1 MEQVRASVEEAVNII
16 KNGGMVILTDDE
28 TRENE
33 GDLVV
38 ASEFITAE
46 QINFMAK
53 YGKGLI
59 CVSLPAERCDEL
71 QLNMMVQDNTSKFG
85 TAFTVSVEAREGV
98 TTGISAHDRAVTIK
112 TLINTSS
119 TFRDIVIPGH
129 MFPLRAKKG
138 GVLVRPGQTEGSY
151 DLARM
156 AGLYPSGVICEIM
169 DDDGSMA
176 RMPRLIKFAKEH
188 NIKIVTIA
196 DLIKYRLETEQVVKE
211 IETALM
217 PSAYGDFKIKG
228 FLNTSDENEAVAIIK
243 GDISGEEPVLVR
255 VHSQCLTGDIFA
267 SSVCGCGKK
276 LHNALHTIE
285 EKGRGVVLYI
295 YKDTS
300 KSGFLS
306 SPEGMLTPHNPNDTN
321 IEGYG
326 FGAMCLRMLG
336 LKKIKLMGN
345 SPKTITLLSSYGLEI
360 VDESI

>member
-1 MEQVRASVEEAVNII
+1 MEDVRATVEEAVEII

-28 TRENE
+28 DRENE

-38 ASEFITAE
+38 ASEFITPE
-46 QINFMAK
+46 YINFMAK

-59 CVSLPAERCDEL
+59 CVSLSPERCDEL
-71 QLNMMVQDNTSKFG
+71 QLNMMVQDNSSKFG

-98 TTGISAHDRAVTIK
+98 TTGISAHDRATTIK
-112 TLINTSS
+112 TLINPVS
-119 TFRDIVIPGH
+119 TYRDIATPGH

-169 DDDGSMA
+169 DDDGTMA
-176 RMPRLIKFAKEH
+176 RMPRLVEFAKEH
-188 NIKIVTIA
+188 NLKIVTVA
-196 DLIKYRLETEQVVKE
+196 DLIKYRLENEQVVQE

-217 PSAYGDFKIKG
+217 PSAYGDFRIKG
-228 FLNTSDENEAVAIIK
+228 FLNTSDEKEAVAIIK
-243 GDISGEEPVLVR
+243 GDITGDEPVLVR

-276 LHNALHTIE
+276 LHHALHTIE
-285 EKGRGVVLYI
+285 ENGRGVVLYI
-295 YKDTS
+295 YKDTA

-306 SPEGMLTPHNPNDTN
+306 SPEGMLSPHNPNDIN
-321 IEGYG
+321 VEGYG

-336 LKKIKLMGN
+336 LKKITLIGN
-345 SPKTITLLSSYGLEI
+345 SPKAINLLSSYGLEI
-360 VDESI
+360 VE